1 MKATVLTIGDKA
13 LGFGDG
19 FILYPTLLGLSEK
32 YNVRHIGTPQCCTI
46 LRQLDNGKD
55 VKIFNMDTQGQFYT
69 IDHLNVYN
77 LTYWDVAAKLCGFGE
92 HALNATR
99 RIAELE
105 PYAGRP
111 LPDFHIDPKDDAEMK
126 SFLSKLKGPII
137 VTQPLMSF
145 WNKMIPD
152 YKQQAVVDG
161 LLKLGGTVIQIGG
174 NNIPVNMVNK
184 NAINLIDNTS
194 VSKSMALI
202 KNADLFVGGDSF
214 CQHAAAFL
222 KTPSVVY
229 WCGTSPQDFG
239 YNTSSN
245 IAHPEIAYCQINK
258 AGRPTRW
265 LYDYDYK
272 DKQFWGSRNEN
283 GWSCPIKLCEK
294 AIKVKEILD
303 AAEHELTRGKNRS
316 WEFYDYKYDMGM
328 LSQ

>member
-1 MKATVLTIGDKA
+1 MKPTVLTIGDKA
-13 LGFGDG
+13 LGLGDG
-19 FILYPTLLGLSEK
+19 FILYPTLVGLSDK
-32 YNVRHIGTPQCCTI
+32 YNVRHIGTPQCYSI
-46 LRQLDNGKD
+46 LKSLHDGKNIN
-55 VKIFNMDTQGQFYT
+55 VFNMDTQGHFFT
-69 IDHLNVYN
+69 VDHLHAYN
-77 LTYWDVAAKLCGFGE
+77 LTYWDVRGTLCGFGE
-92 HALNATR
+92 HALNVTR
-99 RIAELE
+99 RCADLD
-105 PYAGRP
+105 PYKGLP
-111 LPDFHIDPKDDAEMK
+111 LPDVNLDPKIDAEMK
-126 SFLSKLKGPII
+126 KFLSNFKAPII

-174 NNIPVNMVNK
+174 SNIPVNMINK
-184 NAINLIDNTS
+184 GAINLVNDTS
-194 VSKSMALI
+194 IEQSLALI

-214 CQHAAAFL
+214 CQHASAFL

-258 AGRPTRW
+258 SGRPTRW

-272 DKQFWGSRNEN
+272 DNNYWGSRNEA

-294 AIKVKEILD
+294 AIKVEEILN
-303 AAEHELTRGKNRS
+303 AAEHELTKGRNRN
-316 WEFYDYKYDMGM
+316 WEFYDYKYEMGM
-328 LSQ
+328 LS